1 MKAEAEVGFVV
12 NLPPRQAP
20 SMAAPS
26 WHAYR
31 EAPLSDALVDDE
43 SSSLKGAVWL
53 RYCADEMAARAR
65 VAAKVEAENILS
77 FVRRS
82 TTVMMDMF
90 QARIVS
96 GESVYDVTG

>member
-1 MKAEAEVGFVV
+1 LNVKADAAVGFVV

-26 WHAYR
+26 WHAYKD
-31 EAPLSDALVDDE
+31 APLRDSLCGEE
-43 SSSLKGAVWL
+43 SSSLNGAVWL

-65 VAAKVEAENILS
+65 VAAKVEVEKIVRSILR

-82 TTVMMDMF
+82 TTVCIQRAD
-90 QARIVS
+90 
-96 GESVYDVTG
+96 